1 MQGEEHHL
9 KIDFEVLHQL
19 FSTPRTEVTPWSD
32 VVGEEFKQYVFHH
45 SSYRSPGSPLS
56 RLASA

>member
-32 VVGEEFKQYVFHH
+32 VVGEEFKQYVFSH
-45 SSYRSPGSPLS
+45 SPYTTGRV
-56 RLASA
+56 RR